1 MSVVLTVLHI
11 FVSLVLIAIVLLQ
24 AGKGA
29 EIGAAFGA
37 GASQTMFGS
46 RGAATVFHKAT
57 AVAAITFMLT
67 SLCLAYYSRKGGRD
81 SVIERGGVAAPEV
94 PGVPPAETGAPSAP
108 PALPGSPAEPV
119 APAEPAA
126 P

>member
-1 MSVVLTVLHI
+1 MHLLLTIVHI
-11 FVSLVLIAIVLLQ
+11 FVSFVLITIVLLQ

-46 RGAATVFHKAT
+46 RGATTVFHKAT

-67 SLCLAYYSRKGGRD
+67 SLGLAYYSKKGRGQ
-81 SVIERGGVAAPEV
+81 SVVERGGAAAPKV
-94 PGVPPAETGAPSAP
+94 PGVPPAEGGT
-108 PALPGSPAEPV
+108 PAELPGSPA
-119 APAEPAA
+119 APAKPAA
-126 P
+126 PQTP

>member
-1 MSVVLTVLHI
+1 MDVVLTIVHI
-11 FVSLVLIAIVLLQ
+11 FVSLMLIAIVLLQ

-46 RGAATVFHKAT
+46 RGATTVFHKAT
-57 AVAAITFMLT
+57 AIAAITFMLT
-67 SLCLAYYSRKGGRD
+67 SLGLAYYSRQGGRD
-81 SVIERGGVAAPEV
+81 SVIERGGVTAPVEPGAAPAE
-94 PGVPPAETGAPSAP
+94 PAAPPAP
-108 PALPGSPAEPV
+108 PALPGSPAEPD
-119 APAEPAA
+119 APEA